1 VQELQ
6 GTISEFA
13 RKYRDEPQNEKKK
26 LLGRALNRISTE
38 LKYAETQSQQLSQ
51 SKSGPYQYEF
61 WPLNQPGG

>member
-13 RKYRDEPQNEKKK
+13 RKYRDEPQNDKKK
-26 LLGRALNRISTE
+26 SLGKALNGIAIE
-38 LKYAETQSQQLSQ
+38 LKYTETQSQKLSQ

-61 WPLNQPGG
+61 WPLNPPFG